1 MFLIKKKIWEIIKPL
16 YENGCFTKNEYLK
29 ICSSGSKLGIQYGQ
43 TKSNKSVDDNFP
55 FCGSIFSGIVM
66 PT

>member
-1 MFLIKKKIWEIIKPL
+1 M